1 MSTQTR
7 KANKSTNTLRKG
19 TAVTTPGGYTAK
31 VVGPDPKDSDR
42 VIIRYTGNQ
51 AYLGEDSYTPSQ
63 LRVVGAPPEIQ
74 EKPARAKRR
83 SKTAAEPLTI
93 YKPASDTETIEQGLK
108 EGWIQPAGE
117 VKAEQSCDR
126 CQFQEIEHNCSEGKA
141 FKCTQGKITG
151 AIFVGGIIAQELAK
165 TCDAFQATVEP
176 ELPWKFIPNWLEQ
189 EDADFWLEYS
199 QSQVEWRH
207 NNINMFGRDIQLP
220 RLEAIIGDGDYSY
233 SGVTL
238 KAQPWGK
245 EGLYFIK
252 QRIEKATG
260 FSYSIGIG
268 NQYRDGN
275 DHIGW
280 HSDDSKEMGKSP
292 AIASLSL
299 GATRKFQ
306 LRHKQTKQV
315 HTFELTHGSLFVM
328 LPGCQEQYHHRICKA
343 SGAGLRI
350 NWTFRPLAIHE
361 QRPTPKNPGNRAT
374 TAQPN
379 HPGNRNSSQHSSGDG
394 KKAPLPAVRS
404 GKNQA
409 RRHKTAAPLDSNSNR
424 PIAQPLPP
432 STPDGRPWITGD
444 WVEGTDDNGTLV
456 QGTVAAEGVGYLR
469 LTTNVAIYQPKLI
482 HPASSIEAKRQHLIN
497 EIEAVR
503 KSGEVMPTGCWIEA
517 YHVTRRLK
525 TGDKQ
530 QYKYFRV
537 KAYQPMFEDDNG
549 TLKRSKNLGDVSS
562 KAYQDWCQRR
572 HRREQINQLQ
582 KQLSKL
588 DRECNNKSPPEKFVV
603 YHVPQ
608 AWFEGNNVHW
618 GAIPDDYEPIP
629 NTYREYRRKGT

>member
-1 MSTQTR
+1 MPTPTR
-7 KANKSTNTLRKG
+7 KTSTLRTG

-31 VVGPDPKDSDR
+31 IVGPDPKDASR
-42 VIIRYTGNQ
+42 VVIRYTGIQ
-51 AYLGEDSYTPSQ
+51 AHLGEDSYSPNQ

-74 EKPARAKRR
+74 EKPVRAKRSR
-83 SKTAAEPLTI
+83 KATVEPLTV
-93 YKPASDTETIEQGLK
+93 YKPASDLETVEQGLK
-108 EGWIQPAGE
+108 EGWIQPTGE
-117 VKAEQSCDR
+117 VRAEQSCDR
-126 CQFQEIEHNCSEGKA
+126 CQFQEIEQNCSEGKA

-151 AIFVGGIIAQELAK
+151 AIFVGGVIARELAK
-165 TCDAFQATVEP
+165 TCDVFQSNVEP
-176 ELPWKFIPNWLEQ
+176 ELPWKFIPKFLADEQ
-189 EDADFWLEYS
+189 ADLWMIYS
-199 QSQVEWRH
+199 QQVQWQH
-207 NNINMFGRDIQLP
+207 NEIKMFGRQIKLP

-233 SGVTL
+233 SGLTL
-238 KAQPWGK
+238 KASPWTPRFTA
-245 EGLYFIK
+245 LK
-252 QRIEKATG
+252 QSIEAETG
-260 FSYSIGIG
+260 YGYGICIG

-275 DHIGW
+275 DYIGW
-280 HSDDSKEMGKSP
+280 HSDDSPEMGKNP

-350 NWTFRPLAIHE
+350 NWTFRPLISTHE
-361 QRPTPKNPGNRAT
+361 QRDTAKTSGDHPEAAQPDHRGNRSRR
-374 TAQPN
+374 QPKST
-379 HPGNRNSSQHSSGDG
+379 NSQET
-394 KKAPLPAVRS
+394 PLPTSRAAQD
-404 GKNQA
+404 KA
-409 RRHKTAAPLDSNSNR
+409 RRNKQVAPLDSPTNR
-424 PIAQPLPP
+424 PIARPLPP

-444 WVEGTDDNGTLV
+444 WVEGLDDDKNVV

-469 LTTNVAIYQPKLI
+469 LMTNVAIYQPKLI
-482 HPASSIEAKRQHLIN
+482 HPAGSIEAKRNGILSQ
-497 EIEAVR
+497 IESIR
-503 KSGEVMPTGCWIEA
+503 KQGEMMPTGCWIEA
-517 YHVTRRLK
+517 YHVTRKLK

-537 KAYQPMFEDDNG
+537 KAYQPIFEDEQGNF
-549 TLKRSKNLGDVSS
+549 KRSKNLGDVSS

-618 GAIPDDYEPIP
+618 GGIPDDYEPTG
-629 NTYREYRRKGT
+629 NYREYRKKQ